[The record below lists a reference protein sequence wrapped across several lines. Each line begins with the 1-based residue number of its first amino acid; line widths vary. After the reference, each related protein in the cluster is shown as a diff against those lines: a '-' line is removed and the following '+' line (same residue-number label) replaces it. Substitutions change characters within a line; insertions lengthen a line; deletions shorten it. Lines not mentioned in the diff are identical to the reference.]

1 MYANK
6 CYNFV
11 TLCRQGQYTGTKFHR
26 NIPGFMIQ
34 GGDTGRGGRS
44 IWGKGFEDEL
54 MRPGAYR
61 HTARGDLSMANRGYN
76 TNGSQFFFTY
86 RATPHLD
93 NKHTVFGR
101 LISDVD
107 GADVFH
113 TLDACERE
121 KTDSR
126 DHPLNPIE
134 VLEVHIIQDPFA
146 DYMAQLGARRQRENP
161 DDDERARR
169 EAKRRKREEDRTTW
183 LGTSLDGT
191 MTNAAPLRMRTDE
204 HGLKGLGGPPSSNA
218 KRAIPKRPGSFG
230 DFSAW

>member
-1 MYANK
+1 
-6 CYNFV
+6 
-11 TLCRQGQYTGTKFHR
+11 
-26 NIPGFMIQ
+26 MIQ